1 MKQMTMMLNKLIVK
15 IKNFFN
21 KKNIVVISKKIKII
35 ISNSGR
41 EFVESLNTLI
51 GNKFNSL
58 YLLFYI
64 LGVIYIFISKILKL
78 QESFFFII
86 ISNSLSLIFI
96 AIISY
101 CIYEVIEDY
110 VFKHFIRYIFKK
122 LSIVI

>member
-1 MKQMTMMLNKLIVK
+1 ML
-15 IKNFFN
+15 
-21 KKNIVVISKKIKII
+21 ISKKIKII

-78 QESFFFII
+78 QESFFY
-86 ISNSLSLIFI
+86 N
-96 AIISY
+96 Y
-101 CIYEVIEDY
+101 
-110 VFKHFIRYIFKK
+110 K
-122 LSIVI
+122 